1 MKGNERGKER
11 EREERT
17 EKKKMGYTGKEGD
30 SGVRGKGNEEEEEE
44 ETSIR
49 RKRRRKGGGKEEG
62 SATFSKF
69 RSWGVNF
76 SILAQ
81 EWGKP
86 HRRCQHKYLQFRC
99 AADRRRQLIYTD
111 PPRILWREAAWGN
124 EDHGEGRGDK
134 GGKRARRW

>member
-76 SILAQ
+76 SILAGL
-81 EWGKP
+81 ES
-86 HRRCQHKYLQFRC
+86 C
-99 AADRRRQLIYTD
+99 
-111 PPRILWREAAWGN
+111 
-124 EDHGEGRGDK
+124 RGPDTSICNLDVWDTSV
-134 GGKRARRW
+134 RS